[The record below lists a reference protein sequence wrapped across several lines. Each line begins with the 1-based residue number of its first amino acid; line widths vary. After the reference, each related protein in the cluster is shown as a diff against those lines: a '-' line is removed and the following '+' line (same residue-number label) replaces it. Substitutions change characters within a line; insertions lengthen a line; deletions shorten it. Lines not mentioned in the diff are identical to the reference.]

1 MRQLDSLRGAITS
14 IQHPAPPGVLDP
26 IARVL
31 AN

>member
-1 MRQLDSLRGAITS
+1 MRQLDSLRAAITS
-14 IQHPAPPGVLDP
+14 VQQPAPPGVLDP